1 MRSPLQPLDRWLLRN
16 RRAAL
21 LLAATLAAFV
31 PVCWI
36 VIQTTGAFPGDRGFR
51 SWLLFPHPSQ
61 PFAFIAHG
69 FALLGNPAVAALSV
83 TIAWAIVDRRLGHR
97 NGALV
102 LLAAGAVALNTILKT
117 ILGPTPLELKT
128 FGAAVSP
135 NYPSSHVV
143 YITSLCGL
151 IAWFA
156 LARHNRPIFTA
167 MLLLILG
174 IGPFR
179 VVDGAHWPSDVLA
192 GYALGLA
199 WTIVVLVIG
208 LPWAARQPAT
218 GPTATSQTV

>member
-117 ILGPTPLELKT
+117 ILGPTDI
-128 FGAAVSP
+128 GAARS
-135 NYPSSHVV
+135 
-143 YITSLCGL
+143 
-151 IAWFA
+151 
-156 LARHNRPIFTA
+156 
-167 MLLLILG
+167 
-174 IGPFR
+174 
-179 VVDGAHWPSDVLA
+179 WPESRLR
-192 GYALGLA
+192 L
-199 WTIVVLVIG
+199 
-208 LPWAARQPAT
+208 AARASSVGAQVRPNRT
-218 GPTATSQTV
+218 RQSR